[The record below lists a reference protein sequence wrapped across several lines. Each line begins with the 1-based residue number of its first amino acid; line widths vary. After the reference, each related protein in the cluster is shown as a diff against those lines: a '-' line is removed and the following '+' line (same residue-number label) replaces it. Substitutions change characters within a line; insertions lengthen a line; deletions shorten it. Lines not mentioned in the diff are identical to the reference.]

1 MALSRTSANAIIAA
15 VEQDRDCLERI
26 RSIFGVVPAGY
37 AGAVRNSA
45 MMAAN
50 APWVWPLL
58 IPGGAFLLGQLAGTV
73 RIMDLQVNS
82 NRHNPV
88 NLQPTTLQ
96 ERYACMG
103 IAEATRDAINAALP
117 RAKDG
122 DGLAL
127 IQAADHADRWTS
139 IGHAATGITMRDS
152 KRYIFD
158 WHCTLRID
166 NPMIFPS
173 QEDWDHTASGVL
185 SSTFTGFA

>member
-1 MALSRTSANAIIAA
+1 MALSRATAEAIIRA
-15 VEQDRDCLERI
+15 VEQDRDCRERI
-26 RSIFGVVPAGY
+26 RSVFGVVPPGY

-50 APWVWPLL
+50 APWLWGVFGP
-58 IPGGAFLLGQLAGTV
+58 IGVAAGTA
-73 RIMDLQVNS
+73 RQLDLQRNA
-82 NRHNPV
+82 NRHNPF

-96 ERYACMG
+96 ERYNCLG
-103 IAEATRDAINAALP
+103 IAEATRDAINAALR

-127 IQAADHADRWTS
+127 IQAADQADRWTS

-185 SSTFTGFA
+185 SSRFTGFA